1 MITLKEKI
9 KHSLDHLQSLM
20 ENNIHLKD
28 YLTVSHAIDNA
39 IKYFSVLS
47 DEEREYINAAK
58 YALEN
63 QMKWD
68 VK

>member
-1 MITLKEKI
+1 
-9 KHSLDHLQSLM
+9 M

-28 YLTVSHAIDNA
+28 YLTVSDAIDKA
-39 IKYFSVLS
+39 VKYFSVLS

-63 QMKWD
+63 QIKWE
-68 VK
+68 VR